1 MNLRLLSKL
10 MGTLLLLLGGA
21 MFICLGVAY
30 LMDVRREGF
39 DSIESFWIS
48 SILTSSTGV
57 LLIYLG
63 RGEKSELLRKEA
75 IAVVGLS
82 WLVCGAFGALPYI
95 FSEARLTPSEA
106 FFESVSGFTTTGSSV
121 FSDVEGL
128 PRSVLF
134 WRSLTQW
141 LGGLGI
147 LVLFVALLTYLGVGS
162 KALFRHESSA
172 KSGEGVQARIRDVA
186 ARLWQIYVGLS
197 AICCIGLMVLE
208 MSFFDAINHTFA
220 AISTGGFSTRN
231 ASIAAFNSLA
241 IELWISVFM
250 IMGGISFMLY
260 AWLLRGKWERWKKEE
275 ETQAFL
281 IIIAISTMMIAL
293 DLWVLDYDHS
303 FGHALR
309 NSFFQVV
316 TIITTTGFATADFD
330 HWPHFSRLTLIF
342 LMCIGGCAG
351 STSGGIKV
359 SRWLLFFKIVRQ
371 ETILAFRPNQV
382 IRLSLNG
389 NPTDEMIRSQTVF
402 FVALAGVTVALGTGL
417 ISLLEPGQN
426 IETCFSSVM
435 ATLFNIGP
443 GLSAVGP
450 TQNFSFFSPLS
461 QIVLSILMILGR
473 LEFFAILVL
482 FVPSLWKRY

>member
-30 LMDVRREGF
+30 LLDTRHEGF

-48 SILTSSTGV
+48 SVMTASTGV
-57 LLIYLG
+57 LLIFLG
-63 RGEKSELLRKEA
+63 RDEKSELLRKEA

-82 WLVCGAFGALPYI
+82 WLVCSAFGALPYI
-95 FSEARLTPSEA
+95 FSEARLTPTEA
-106 FFESVSGFTTTGSSV
+106 FFEAVSGFTTTGASV
-121 FSDVEGL
+121 FGDVESL

-147 LVLFVALLTYLGVGS
+147 LVLFVALLSYLGVGS

-186 ARLWQIYVGLS
+186 ARLWQIYLGLTV
-197 AICCIGLMVLE
+197 ICTLGLVVLG
-208 MSFFDAINHTFA
+208 MSLFDAINHSFA

-231 ASIAAFNSLA
+231 ASIAAFDSLA
-241 IELWISVFM
+241 IELWIVLFM
-250 IMGGISFMLY
+250 LLGGISFMLY

-275 ETQAFL
+275 ETKAFL
-281 IIIAISTMMIAL
+281 FIVGASTLIIAL
-293 DLWVLDYDHS
+293 DLWALGMEES
-303 FGHALR
+303 FGRALR
-309 NSFFQVV
+309 NSLFQVM

-330 HWPHFSRLTLIF
+330 HWPHFSRLALLF

-371 ETILAFRPNQV
+371 ETIVAFRPNQV

-389 NPTDEMIRSQTVF
+389 NATDDQLKAQTVF
-402 FVALAGVTVALGTGL
+402 FIALAGVTVALGTGL
-417 ISLLEPGQN
+417 VSLFEPGLN
-426 IETCFSSVM
+426 IESCLSAVM
-435 ATLFNIGP
+435 ASLFNIGP

-450 TQNFSFFSPLS
+450 TQNFGFLSPLS
-461 QIVLSILMILGR
+461 QIVLSVMMILGR
-473 LEFFAILVL
+473 LEFFALLVL
-482 FVPSLWKRY
+482 FVPTLWKRY

>member
-30 LMDVRREGF
+30 LLDARREGF

-48 SILTSSTGV
+48 SLMTASTGV
-57 LLIYLG
+57 LLIFLG
-63 RGEKSELLRKEA
+63 RAEKSELLRKEA

-82 WLVCGAFGALPYI
+82 WLVCSAFGALPYI
-95 FSEARLTPSEA
+95 FSEARLTPTEA
-106 FFESVSGFTTTGSSV
+106 FFESVSGFTTTGASV
-121 FSDVEGL
+121 FSDVESL
-128 PRSVLF
+128 PHSILI

-172 KSGEGVQARIRDVA
+172 KTGEGVQARIRDVA
-186 ARLWQIYVGLS
+186 ARLWQIYLGLTV
-197 AICCIGLMVLE
+197 ICCLGLMVLG
-208 MSFFDAINHTFA
+208 MSFFDAINHSFA

-231 ASIAAFNSLA
+231 ASIAAFDSLA
-241 IELWISVFM
+241 IELWIVLFM
-250 IMGGISFMLY
+250 LLGGISFMLY

-275 ETQAFL
+275 ETKAFL
-281 IIIAISTMMIAL
+281 FIVGASTVIIAL
-293 DLWVLDYDHS
+293 DLWALGMEES
-303 FGHALR
+303 FGRALR
-309 NSFFQVV
+309 NSLFQVV

-330 HWPHFSRLTLIF
+330 HWPHFSRLALIF
-342 LMCIGGCAG
+342 LMCVGGCAG

-359 SRWLLFFKIVRQ
+359 SRWLLFFKIIRQ
-371 ETILAFRPNQV
+371 ETILSFRPNQV

-389 NPTDEMIRSQTVF
+389 NATDDQLKAQTIF
-402 FVALAGVTVALGTGL
+402 FIALAGVTVAFGTGL
-417 ISLLEPGQN
+417 VSLLEPGQN
-426 IETCFSSVM
+426 IETCFSAVM

-450 TQNFSFFSPLS
+450 THNFGFFSPLTH
-461 QIVLSILMILGR
+461 IALCMMMILGR
-473 LEFFAILVL
+473 LEFFALLVL
-482 FVPSLWKRY
+482 FVPTLWKRY

>member
-30 LMDVRREGF
+30 LLDFRHEGF

-48 SILTSSTGV
+48 SVMTASTGI
-57 LLIYLG
+57 LLIFLG
-63 RGEKSELLRKEA
+63 RDEKSELLRKEA

-82 WLVCGAFGALPYI
+82 WLVCSAFGALPYI
-95 FSEARLTPSEA
+95 FSEARLTPIEA
-106 FFESVSGFTTTGSSV
+106 FFEAVSGFTTTGASV
-121 FSDVEGL
+121 FGDVESL
-128 PRSVLF
+128 PRSILF

-186 ARLWQIYVGLS
+186 ARLWQIYLGLTV
-197 AICCIGLMVLE
+197 ICTLGLVVLG
-208 MSFFDAINHTFA
+208 MSLFDAINHSFA

-231 ASIAAFNSLA
+231 ASIAAFDSLA
-241 IELWISVFM
+241 IELWIVLFM
-250 IMGGISFMLY
+250 LLGGISFMLY

-275 ETQAFL
+275 ETKAFL
-281 IIIAISTMMIAL
+281 FIVGAITVIIAL
-293 DLWVLDYDHS
+293 DLWALGMEES
-303 FGHALR
+303 FGRALR
-309 NSFFQVV
+309 NSLFQVV

-330 HWPHFSRLTLIF
+330 HWPHFSRLALLF

-371 ETILAFRPNQV
+371 ETIVAFRPNQV

-389 NPTDEMIRSQTVF
+389 NATDDQLKAQTVF
-402 FVALAGVTVALGTGL
+402 FIALAGVTVALGTGL
-417 ISLLEPGQN
+417 VSLLEPGLN
-426 IETCFSSVM
+426 IETCLSAVM
-435 ATLFNIGP
+435 ASLFNIGP

-450 TQNFSFFSPLS
+450 TQNFGFLSPLS
-461 QIVLSILMILGR
+461 QIVLSVLMILGR
-473 LEFFAILVL
+473 LEFFALLVL
-482 FVPSLWKRY
+482 FVPTLWKRY